1 MKKTISI
8 KEFSDEL
15 MARIDKSKDIEC
27 CRDEIRKLAVIVKKE
42 IPDVQIEVNWKD

>member
-15 MARIDKSKDIEC
+15 MARIDKSKDLDC
-27 CRDEIRKLAVIVKKE
+27 CREEIRNLASIAKKE
-42 IPDVQIEVNWKD
+42 IPDFKIEVTWKD

>member
-15 MARIDKSKDIEC
+15 MSRIDKSKDIDC
-27 CRDEIRKLAVIVKKE
+27 CKEEIRKLAVIAKKE
-42 IPDVQIEVNWKD
+42 IPDIQIEVTWKD